1 MRKELSQNY
10 GISLLDDALTYKKL
24 KFNFKKNKEQDH
36 TDLLDL
42 SAENFSYAD
51 CKGEYWNP
59 EKFSLLYGTPLWDQA
74 SESERIILNQ
84 LYWVAYYSQI
94 ISAEIATIYFNQTAA
109 AGLYGIEDFRTV
121 CETLDF
127 ESMQERAHIN
137 AFKKISE
144 EVELELFGKRV
155 FSFSMR
161 PYFYETMIFQK
172 TNMIKRFWK
181 RLQLQTYGLLSSGN
195 EFIACQYLT
204 VRGLRTLNGKIV
216 QHQLSEF
223 FNEMDPVKKE
233 SAPAPSAISYYHFM
247 DESFHFNSSNIIGTD
262 ILKILKAPT
271 TFERLVAQLGIKGTL
286 RDHANFSTMVNGIF
300 WYDPAT
306 FTAAYEVLTS
316 KIFNFDHKG
325 ALDMIE
331 KCFCRENNGVYESFK
346 THQTALESY
355 KNYLDGINYLDD
367 DSLQGGE
374 MKNTSIEKYLTQN
387 IEEFMS
393 FKKKAA

>member
-10 GISLLDDALTYKKL
+10 DISLLDDALTYKKL

-36 TDLLDL
+36 TDLLDQ
-42 SAENFSYAD
+42 SAERFNYEE

-59 EKFSLLYGTPLWDQA
+59 EKFSLLFGTPLWDQA
-74 SESERIILNQ
+74 SQSERILLNQ

-144 EVELELFGKRV
+144 EVEISLFGKRI

-161 PYFYETMIFQK
+161 PYYYETMIFQN
-172 TNMIKRFWK
+172 TNLLKRFWK

-195 EFIACQYLT
+195 AFIACQYLT
-204 VRGLRTLNGKIV
+204 VRGLRTLNGKII

-223 FNEMDPVKKE
+223 YNEMNPEAQK
-233 SAPAPSAISYYHFM
+233 SAPVPSAISYFHFM
-247 DESFHFNSSNIIGTD
+247 DESYHFNSSNIIGTD
-262 ILKILKAPT
+262 ILKLLKSPKP
-271 TFERLVAQLGIKGTL
+271 FEKKIAQMGIKGTL
-286 RDHANFSTMVNGIF
+286 KDHANFSTMVNGIF

-306 FTAAYEVLTS
+306 FQAAYQVLRS
-316 KIFNFDHKG
+316 KIFNFSHQD
-325 ALDMIE
+325 ALHMIE
-331 KCFCRENNGVYESFK
+331 KCFCVENNGIHESFK

-355 KNYLDGINYLDD
+355 KSYLAGIDYLDEDT
-367 DSLQGGE
+367 LQGGK
-374 MKNTSIEKYLTQN
+374 MKESSIAKYLDQN
-387 IEEFMS
+387 HAEFEQ
-393 FKKKAA
+393 FKKKVA

>member
-10 GISLLDDALTYKKL
+10 GISLMDDALTYKKL

-36 TDLLDL
+36 TELLDQ
-42 SAENFSYAD
+42 SAEAFNYEE
-51 CKGEYWNP
+51 CKDEYWNP

-74 SESERIILNQ
+74 SESERILLNQ
-84 LYWVAYYSQI
+84 LFWVAYYSQI

-144 EVELELFGKRV
+144 EVEIALFGERI

-161 PYFYETMIFQK
+161 PYYYETMIFQN
-172 TNMIKRFWK
+172 TNLLKRFWK

-195 EFIACQYLT
+195 AFIACQYLT
-204 VRGLRTLNGKIV
+204 VRGLRTLNGKII

-223 FNEMDPVKKE
+223 YNNMSPEQQDK
-233 SAPAPSAISYYHFM
+233 APGPSAISYFHFM
-247 DESFHFNSSNIIGTD
+247 DESYHFNSSNIIGTD
-262 ILKILKAPT
+262 ILKLLKAPKP
-271 TFERLVAQLGIKGTL
+271 FERKIAQMGIKGTL
-286 RDHANFSTMVNGIF
+286 KDHSNFSTMVNGIF

-306 FTAAYEVLTS
+306 FQAAYRVMRS
-316 KIFNFDHKG
+316 KIFNFSHAD
-325 ALDMIE
+325 ALNMIE
-331 KCFCRENNGVYESFK
+331 KCFCKENEGVHESFK

-355 KNYLDGINYLDD
+355 KSYLAGIDYLDADT
-367 DSLQGGE
+367 LQGGK
-374 MKNTSIEKYLTQN
+374 MKESSVAKYLQQN
-387 IEEFMS
+387 QNEFEQ

>member
-10 GISLLDDALTYKKL
+10 GISLMDDALTYKKL
-24 KFNFKKNKEQDH
+24 KFNFRKNKEQDH
-36 TDLLDL
+36 TELLDQ
-42 SAENFSYAD
+42 SAESFNYED
-51 CKGEYWNP
+51 CKDEYWNP

-74 SESERIILNQ
+74 SESERILLNQ
-84 LYWVAYYSQI
+84 LYWVAYYCQI

-144 EVELELFGKRV
+144 EVEIALFGKRI

-161 PYFYETMIFQK
+161 PYYYETMIFQN
-172 TNMIKRFWK
+172 TNLLKRFWK

-195 EFIACQYLT
+195 AFIACQYLT
-204 VRGLRTLNGKIV
+204 VRGLRTLNGKII

-223 FNEMDPVKKE
+223 YNQMSPEEQKGAPV
-233 SAPAPSAISYYHFM
+233 PSAISYFHFM
-247 DESFHFNSSNIIGTD
+247 DESYHFNSSNIIGTD
-262 ILKILKAPT
+262 ILKLLKTPKPL
-271 TFERLVAQLGIKGTL
+271 ERKIAQMGIKGTL
-286 RDHANFSTMVNGIF
+286 KDHANFSTMVNGIF

-306 FTAAYEVLTS
+306 FQAAYQVMRS
-316 KIFNFDHKG
+316 KIFNFSHAD
-325 ALDMIE
+325 ALNMME
-331 KCFCRENNGVYESFK
+331 KCFCKENEGVHESFK
-346 THQTALESY
+346 THQTALHSY
-355 KNYLDGINYLDD
+355 KTYLDGIDYLDED
-367 DSLQGGE
+367 TLQGGK
-374 MKNTSIEKYLTQN
+374 MKESSIEKYLEQN
-387 IEEFMS
+387 HNEFER